1 MVISAH
7 STIVRGKYYGVSI
20 VHMSSNRLTVT
31 LLRAVQIMGAG
42 SVMVAYGMVYVN
54 SSNWKTP
61 NSSVLL
67 AFSVEKD
74 H

>member
-1 MVISAH
+1 
-7 STIVRGKYYGVSI
+7 